1 MTRSLDEQLNR
12 IERVQVS
19 LATNQITE
27 RIGDRFSRPQPP
39 PTFEIQL
46 GNLPPA
52 VRSVADSLAL
62 RDMESA
68 KRYVSQYLSAS
79 RGMRSWVKHQGTTTT
94 RLKRLRR
101 WGGNGLGI
109 SGKSIEA
116 IRSFRAK
123 KYAIALTIYQSWLI
137 TGNHCHQ
144 IDGINLDS
152 Y

>member
-52 VRSVADSLAL
+52 VRSVAESLA
-62 RDMESA
+62 
-68 KRYVSQYLSAS
+68 
-79 RGMRSWVKHQGTTTT
+79 TT
-94 RLKRLRR
+94 
-101 WGGNGLGI
+101 GHGI
-109 SGKSIEA
+109 SKA
-116 IRSFRAK
+116 LRS
-123 KYAIALTIYQSWLI
+123 TISF
-137 TGNHCHQ
+137 
-144 IDGINLDS
+144 S
-152 Y
+152 